1 MFRNNFRKM
10 MHAPISVKFFW
21 NAPRTLTPLPVLN
34 FAILK
39 LSTEFSL
46 ETAFLVWK

>member
-10 MHAPISVKFFW
+10 MHAPISVNVFGM
-21 NAPRTLTPLPVLN
+21 RYVLLPVLN
-34 FAILK
+34 YAIMK

-46 ETAFLVWK
+46 ETAFLA